1 MSKLKSLGE
10 VVANILL
17 TLEKK
22 DSSGV
27 FLSELSRLEKIGAY
41 TICCLRPIVLCWFEP
56 NPNASADTP
65 MTFST
70 MRAKIPLYQNLGI

>member
-41 TICCLRPIVLCWFEP
+41 SICRRRPIVF
-56 NPNASADTP
+56 
-65 MTFST
+65 
-70 MRAKIPLYQNLGI
+70 